1 MRGNFDVLTRGLVIL
16 VLAVA
21 IYGAGSVYV
30 ISIYLLLRD
39 VEDPSS
45 VTLHR
50 PVWLDS
56 DKEEGG
62 YSLWELSID
71 TSLSNPQQNA
81 HPSKL
86 L

>member
-45 VTLHR
+45 VTLH
-50 PVWLDS
+50 
-56 DKEEGG
+56 
-62 YSLWELSID
+62 
-71 TSLSNPQQNA
+71 
-81 HPSKL
+81 
-86 L
+86 